1 MEQKGLAANVDLYS
15 GSVYRYLGIPNE
27 LFTPIFECSRVAGQ
41 AAHVLEQ
48 HANNK
53 IIRPAAEYV
62 GPEPRDFPV
71 AAPSG

>member
-1 MEQKGLAANVDLYS
+1 
-15 GSVYRYLGIPNE
+15 

-62 GPEPRDFPV
+62 GPEPRRYPV
-71 AAPSG
+71 ATSA